1 MPPASTSK
9 ENSDTAPEPVR
20 DKGKGPADTPTE
32 PRERSADAAP
42 GGDTGAEATT
52 DQAQQQSLNMNN
64 ILFYIV
70 YSQHDGFVWLL
81 IHKMLVNVQEY
92 YAAFPDVVENLR
104 RLDAAVQGGKLAYRV
119 CVVIFFFL
127 LTIDTRMRHWILD
140 SEQSPE
146 DAAFRR
152 DVMQKHVDL
161 VPHAAAYLQRKDA
174 RCFLGQRAT
183 FLPLD
188 PHAAVAVL
196 LPMSDEGFFQGICN
210 GNEPNA
216 FQDAYVRIQRLVLFA

>member
-1 MPPASTSK
+1 MSSAGTQKQRDGARGP
-9 ENSDTAPEPVR
+9 PVR
-20 DKGKGPADTPTE
+20 DKGKAP
-32 PRERSADAAP
+32 ADAAVHAP
-42 GGDTGAEATT
+42 AHAEADSTPAEPPAPAAE
-52 DQAQQQSLNMNN
+52 QARQQSLNMNN

-92 YAAFPDVVENLR
+92 YAAFPDVVDNLR
-104 RLDAAVQGGKLAYRV
+104 RLDAAVQGGKLAYRA

-152 DVMQKHVDL
+152 EQMQKHVQL
-161 VPHAAAYLQRKDA
+161 VPHAAAYLERKDA

-196 LPMSDEGFFQGICN
+196 LPMSDEGFFEGICN

-216 FQDAYVRIQRLVLFA
+216 FQDAYARIQRLVLFA

>member
-1 MPPASTSK
+1 MHAPTSAQK
-9 ENSDTAPEPVR
+9 NGGSRPREAAQ
-20 DKGKGPADTPTE
+20 DKGKAP
-32 PRERSADAAP
+32 ADAAP
-42 GGDTGAEATT
+42 DAPADAPVQAHEHSTAAE
-52 DQAQQQSLNMNN
+52 QERQQSLNMNN

-92 YAAFPDVVENLR
+92 YAAFPDVVDNLR
-104 RLDAAVQGGKLAYRV
+104 RLDAAVQGGKLAYRA
-119 CVVIFFFL
+119 CVVVFFFL

-152 DVMQKHVDL
+152 EQMQKHVQL
-161 VPHAAAYLQRKDA
+161 VPHAAAYLERKDA

-196 LPMSDEGFFQGICN
+196 LPMSDEGFFEGICN

-216 FQDAYVRIQRLVLFA
+216 FADTYARIQRLVLFA

>member
-1 MPPASTSK
+1 MSSAGAQK
-9 ENSDTAPEPVR
+9 QRDGERGGPVR
-20 DKGKGPADTPTE
+20 DKGKAP
-32 PRERSADAAP
+32 ADAAVHEP
-42 GGDTGAEATT
+42 AHADAGSTPAEPPAPAAE
-52 DQAQQQSLNMNN
+52 QARQQSLNMNN
-64 ILFYIV
+64 MLFYIV

-92 YAAFPDVVENLR
+92 YAAFPDVVDNLR
-104 RLDAAVQGGKLAYRV
+104 RLDAAVQGGKLAYRA

-152 DVMQKHVDL
+152 EQMQKHVQL
-161 VPHAAAYLQRKDA
+161 VPHAAAYLERKDA

-196 LPMSDEGFFQGICN
+196 LPMSDEGFFEGICN

-216 FQDAYVRIQRLVLFA
+216 FEDTYARIQRLVLFA

>member
-1 MPPASTSK
+1 MASAG
-9 ENSDTAPEPVR
+9 APPVR
-20 DKGKGPADTPTE
+20 DKGKAPADAPVRE
-32 PRERSADAAP
+32 PAQALEHRADAEPA
-42 GGDTGAEATT
+42 AE
-52 DQAQQQSLNMNN
+52 QERQQSLNMNN

-92 YAAFPDVVENLR
+92 YAAFPNVVDNLR
-104 RLDAAVQGGKLAYRV
+104 RLDAAVQGGKLAYRA
-119 CVVIFFFL
+119 CVVVFFFL

-152 DVMQKHVDL
+152 EQMQKHVQL
-161 VPHAAAYLQRKDA
+161 VPHAAAYLERKDA

-196 LPMSDEGFFQGICN
+196 LPMSDEGFFEGICN

-216 FQDAYVRIQRLVLFA
+216 FEDAYARIQRLVLFA